1 MKFILDAEQRLF
13 GETLDKL
20 LAQAGTPAVARDW
33 AAGRPEPGLALWRS
47 LAGAGVFAVAVPE
60 RAGGAGVLPVELV
73 TAFHELGRH
82 GVPGPYAETVAAAVL
97 LDRLTPAARL
107 AFLAEDPA
115 AARPSFLAEET
126 SGARPSDTTENTSG
140 ARPSFLADG
149 TAGGWQAG
157 IAEGAVVVSLA
168 LPPAAPYALD
178 ADVAGVVLTVE
189 GEELRTGVPG
199 DVRKSLDPARRLFAV
214 TPGDVLATGPE
225 VAAAAG
231 EARDLGTLACAAQL
245 TGIGRRLLEVS
256 VDHARTR
263 RQFGRPIGE
272 FQAVKHHLAN
282 ALVELEYARPLV
294 HGAALAYGSP
304 DFPREVSA
312 AKVMASEAAYGAA
325 RIALQ
330 VHGAIGYTD
339 EYDPSLLIRKARALR
354 AAWGSPADHRA
365 RVMSAL
371 TGA

>member
-47 LAGAGVFAVAVPE
+47 LAEAGLFAVAVPE

-97 LDRLTPAARL
+97 LDRLSI
-107 AFLAEDPA
+107 LAEGPAEGA
-115 AARPSFLAEET
+115 AAVRRSGAAEGTPDAPSSIVAEGTADAPSSFLAEGRAE
-126 SGARPSDTTENTSG
+126 AWLP
-140 ARPSFLADG
+140 
-149 TAGGWQAG
+149 G
-157 IAEGAVVVSLA
+157 IAEGTVVASLA
-168 LPPAAPYALD
+168 LPPLVPYALD
-178 ADVAGVVLTVE
+178 ADVASVVLTVE
-189 GEELRTGVPG
+189 GDELRTAAPG
-199 DVRKSLDPARRLFAV
+199 QVRESLDPARRLFPV
-214 TPGDVLATGPE
+214 VPGDVLAAGPE
-225 VAAAAG
+225 VASAAG

-245 TGIGRRLLEVS
+245 VGVGRRLLEVS
-256 VDHARTR
+256 VDYAGTR

-304 DFPREVSA
+304 DFSHEVSA
-312 AKVMASEAAYGAA
+312 AKAMASDAAYGAA

-371 TGA
+371 TGP